1 MPELFD
7 LIDVANRGK
16 KPLCDKLK
24 DNDFGPFQ
32 LVYSNAAYKVL
43 KI

>member
-7 LIDVANRGK
+7 LDDVANRGK
-16 KPLCDKLK
+16 KSLCDKLK

-32 LVYSNAAYKVL
+32 LAYTNTAYKVL